1 MIGIDDFEQ
10 TVTQFDPVDIADR
23 ALEDRFLNALAVILT
38 GAGDPPEASGAV
50 QVGSTD
56 VVDYQDAHGVIGREG
71 GRSGVSGR
79 HLAVAMCG

>member
-1 MIGIDDFEQ
+1 
-10 TVTQFDPVDIADR
+10 
-23 ALEDRFLNALAVILT
+23 
-38 GAGDPPEASGAV
+38 V